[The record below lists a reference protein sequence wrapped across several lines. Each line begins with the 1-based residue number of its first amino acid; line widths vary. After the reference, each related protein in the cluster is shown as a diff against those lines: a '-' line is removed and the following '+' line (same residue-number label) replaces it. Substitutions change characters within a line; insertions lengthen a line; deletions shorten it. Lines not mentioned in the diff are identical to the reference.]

1 MQYTCCLLPP
11 AALQATLA
19 ACSAEGADDKEL
31 EALGDVLCALCCH
44 EQLRGRLCEAGACG
58 LLLNW

>member
-1 MQYTCCLLPP
+1 MLP
-11 AALQATLA
+11 AAALA